1 MSAMLRRHLV
11 RTDAEAATTSNRSS
25 WLRPLKLPAMTAIF
39 SILCLPALPSTP
51 LVASPVPAAMV
62 QEAVE
67 QADDD
72 ARQAGDA
79 NEEAGRPTPAN
90 LEELSSLA
98 TAAVV
103 LVEVQAGERSR
114 QGSGFIVDQ
123 EGIILTNHHV
133 IRNATNATVRLS
145 SGDIYDHVSVLAVD
159 ERRDLAVLKISGFGL
174 PTLQLGNSDSV
185 RIGTDVIAIGSP
197 LGLENTVS
205 TGIVS
210 GRRDEPKGFR
220 LLQIT
225 APASTGSS
233 GGPVLLRD
241 GRVIGIAASQFRNG
255 QNLNFAVPINY
266 ARGLLAGLDGEPV
279 AVLGATPLAETPDP
293 DATEMAASDEDQV
306 NRGLRF
312 DLSGFEDH
320 RLDLAVHEP
329 GDTVRRTRVTYRR
342 IDDIAGGEPRI
353 ERYVEGESTLERE
366 DDAPRDATLRRER
379 HRSLMSAVDLAPV
392 SARGEVQ
399 WRRDD
404 GWIRST
410 YDLRF
415 EDGRVTGTVEDSAG
429 VVRQI
434 DREVP
439 PGIVLRDMRDIAF
452 GALVAEPLVGRSM
465 ELRTFDARTGE
476 VRLDR
481 FDIRRRTTI
490 EVGGEQVTA
499 FAVDV
504 ASGLVNERTY
514 YTTDVPR
521 RLLRRED
528 AATGAVEEVV
538 AHYVLPAPAEA
549 SP

>member
-1 MSAMLRRHLV
+1 MRAE
-11 RTDAEAATTSNRSS
+11 AEAARTSTRSN
-25 WLRPLKLPAMTAIF
+25 WLWHVKLPLGSAIF
-39 SILCLPALPSTP
+39 SIFWLPALLSTP
-51 LVASPVPAAMV
+51 LAAASPAPAVML
-62 QEAVE
+62 QDAVE
-67 QADDD
+67 QTDDD
-72 ARQAGDA
+72 ARQARNP

-103 LVEVQAGERSR
+103 LVEVEAGERSR

-145 SGDIYDHVSVLAVD
+145 SGDVYDRVSVLAVD
-159 ERRDLAVLKISGFGL
+159 ERRDLAVIKIAGFGL

-210 GRRDEPKGFR
+210 GRRTEPRGFQ
-220 LLQIT
+220 LLQIS

-241 GRVIGIAASQFRNG
+241 GRVVGIAASQFRNG

-266 ARGLLAGLDGEPV
+266 ARGLLAGLDGEPI
-279 AVLGATPLAETPDP
+279 AVLGATSLAATPDP
-293 DATEMAASDEDQV
+293 GETRMAASDDRV
-306 NRGLRF
+306 NRGLLF

-320 RLDLAVHEP
+320 RLDLSIHEP
-329 GDTVRRTRVTYRR
+329 GDAVRRTRVIYRR
-342 IDDIAGGEPRI
+342 IEDIAGGEPRI
-353 ERYVEGESTLERE
+353 ERYVEGESTLEGEGNAARQ
-366 DDAPRDATLRRER
+366 ATVRRER
-379 HRSLMSAVDLAPV
+379 HRSIMSATDLAPV
-392 SARGEVQ
+392 SARGEIE
-399 WRRDD
+399 WRHDD
-404 GWIRST
+404 GWRRTT
-410 YDLRF
+410 YELGF
-415 EDGRVTGTVEDSAG
+415 EDGRVTGSVEDSAG

-439 PGIVLRDMRDIAF
+439 PGIVLRDMLDIAF

-476 VRLDR
+476 VKLDR

-499 FAVDV
+499 LAVDV
-504 ASGLVNERTY
+504 ASGLVNERSY
-514 YTTDVPR
+514 FTTDVPR

-538 AHYVLPAPAEA
+538 AHYVLPAPDETT
-549 SP
+549 P

>member
-1 MSAMLRRHLV
+1 MLQ
-11 RTDAEAATTSNRSS
+11 EAA
-25 WLRPLKLPAMTAIF
+25 
-39 SILCLPALPSTP
+39 
-51 LVASPVPAAMV
+51 
-62 QEAVE
+62 E

-72 ARQAGDA
+72 ARRPRDAGQESERA
-79 NEEAGRPTPAN
+79 TPAN
-90 LEELSSLA
+90 LEELSTLA

-103 LVEVQAGERSR
+103 LVEVEAGERSR

-123 EGIILTNHHV
+123 EGLILTNHHV

-145 SGDIYDHVSVLAVD
+145 SGDIYDRVSVLAVD

-174 PTLQLGNSDSV
+174 PTLELGNSDSV

-210 GRRDEPKGFR
+210 GRRTEPKGFQ

-241 GRVIGIAASQFRNG
+241 GRVVGIAASQFRNG

-266 ARGLLAGLDGEPV
+266 ARGLLAGLGGEPI
-279 AVLGATPLAETPDP
+279 AVLGATSLAEAPDP
-293 DATEMAASDEDQV
+293 DERKLATSDDGRV
-306 NRGLRF
+306 NRGLQF
-312 DLSGFEDH
+312 DLSRFEDH
-320 RLDLAVHEP
+320 RLDLAIDGPDGTVH
-329 GDTVRRTRVTYRR
+329 RTRVTYRR
-342 IDDIAGGEPRI
+342 IEDIAGGEPRI

-366 DDAPRDATLRRER
+366 GNAAQQTTIRRR
-379 HRSLMSAVDLAPV
+379 HRSIMSAVDLAPV
-392 SARGEVQ
+392 SARGEIE
-399 WRRDD
+399 WRQND
-404 GWIRST
+404 GWNRTT

-415 EDGRVTGTVEDSAG
+415 EGGRVTGNVEDSDG

-439 PGIVLRDMRDIAF
+439 PGIVLRDMRDVAF

-476 VRLDR
+476 VELDR

-490 EVGGEQVTA
+490 EVGGDQVTA
-499 FAVDV
+499 LVVDV
-504 ASGLVNERTY
+504 ASGLVNERAY

-528 AATGAVEEVV
+528 AATGAVEEVI
-538 AHYVLPAPAEA
+538 AHYVLPAPDETT
-549 SP
+549 P

>member
-1 MSAMLRRHLV
+1 V
-11 RTDAEAATTSNRSS
+11 RTEAEVERTSTRSTR
-25 WLRPLKLPAMTAIF
+25 LGPVKLPFVSAIVGVLF
-39 SILCLPALPSTP
+39 LLSLPSTP
-51 LVASPVPAAMV
+51 VAAASPAPSTMF
-62 QEAVE
+62 QEAAE
-67 QADDD
+67 
-72 ARQAGDA
+72 RSGDEA
-79 NEEAGRPTPAN
+79 PRPRAVNGEAGRPTPAN

-98 TAAVV
+98 TSAVV

-133 IRNATNATVRLS
+133 IRSATNATVRLS
-145 SGDIYDHVSVLAVD
+145 SGDIYDRVSVLAVD

-174 PTLQLGNSDSV
+174 PTLPLGNSDSV

-210 GRRDEPKGFR
+210 GRRTEPKGFQ

-241 GRVIGIAASQFRNG
+241 GRVVGIAASQFRNG

-279 AVLGATPLAETPDP
+279 VVLGATTLAETTNPDE
-293 DATEMAASDEDQV
+293 TEMAAGDDGRV

-320 RLDLAVHEP
+320 RLDLAIPEP
-329 GDTVRRTRVTYRR
+329 GDATRRTRVTYRR
-342 IDDIAGGEPRI
+342 IEDIAGGEPRI
-353 ERYVEGESTLERE
+353 ERYVEGESTLERQG
-366 DDAPRDATLRRER
+366 DTPRVVTVRRER
-379 HRSLMSAVDLAPV
+379 HRSIMSAVDLAPV
-392 SARGEVQ
+392 SARGEIE

-404 GWIRST
+404 GWVRAT

-415 EDGRVTGTVEDSAG
+415 EDGRVTGSVEDSTG
-429 VVRQI
+429 VVRQV

-439 PGIVLRDMRDIAF
+439 PGIVLRDMRNIAF

-465 ELRTFDARTGE
+465 ELHTFDARSGE
-476 VRLDR
+476 VKLDR
-481 FDIRRRTTI
+481 FDIRRHTTI

-499 FAVDV
+499 LAVDV
-504 ASGLVNERTY
+504 ASGLVNERAY
-514 YTTDVPR
+514 FTTDVPR
-521 RLLRRED
+521 TLLRRQD
-528 AATGAVEEVV
+528 AATGAVEEVI
-538 AHYVLPAPAEA
+538 AHHVLPAPEDTA
-549 SP
+549 P